1 MASNPDAFRTKFRKM
16 AADPFAFFRGSAC
29 LFYADVSA
37 RDDRWADERTSRVWI
52 QGDLHSENFGTYMDG
67 SGVLIFDVN
76 DFDEAYVGHFTWDL
90 QRFAASIA
98 LMCWQKALS
107 DEVITELIETFARA
121 YVRQVRWF
129 VDVEDDSSFSLNLET
144 ARGAV
149 LSALQSA
156 RLSTR
161 AEMLDHITVVDE
173 YDRRFRELPGVVRLD
188 DDERAKV
195 EAAFERYLDTIPEA
209 QRFRGIAY
217 DVKDV
222 IAKTGFGIGSAGLPS
237 YTVLIEGFNQ
247 ALDNDVVLSMKQG
260 NVAAPSRVVDDREVH
275 EYFEHHGHR
284 TAVSQRALQ
293 AHADPLLGYTDI
305 DGVGF
310 VVSELSPYEADLDW
324 SELTEPDEL
333 AEVIEQLGQAVA
345 KVHCVSDTDS
355 DQSLV
360 DFQTEDA
367 IVAVIGDDEG
377 GVRRRHGRVRT
388 DVRRHRSGRPSPLR
402 RGVSGR
408 PDSRRHRHLSSPSRT
423 VVGNWCT
430 AGILMPGN
438 RRWHPRSG
446 GTRRLLRL
454 LRGVPQGR
462 LGLQVLVE
470 GELPPLAPVATA
482 LVPAERR
489 AQVEALVDRD
499 RTRADTAGHR
509 ARRLSGRN
517 RTPMPK
523 SSKRSALCSPPMSTG
538 WSSAPVDTCPDLLR
552 VRIKSRV
559 QC

>member
-1 MASNPDAFRTKFRKM
+1 MSPKDHARTHDERESFIVDSLVDAFSDLMASDPDAFRTKFRKM

-29 LFYADVSA
+29 LFYADVSV

-90 QRFAASIA
+90 ERFAASIA

-107 DEVITELIETFARA
+107 DEAITELIETFARA

-129 VDVEDDSSFSLNLET
+129 VDVEDDSTFSLNLET
-144 ARGAV
+144 AHGAV
-149 LSALQSA
+149 LSALQVA

-161 AEMLDHITVVDE
+161 AEMLNHITVVDE
-173 YDRRFRELPGVVRLD
+173 CDRRFRQLPGVVRLD
-188 DDERAKV
+188 DEQRAKV
-195 EAAFERYLDTIPEA
+195 EAAFERYLDTIPET

-275 EYFEHHGHR
+275 EYFKHHGHR

-367 IVAVIGDDEG
+367 IVAVIGDDEADFVADMVEFG
-377 GVRRRHGRVRT
+377 LTYAAIVR
-388 DVRRHRSGRPSPLR
+388 D
-402 RGVSGR
+402 
-408 PDSRRHRHLSSPSRT
+408 DHRHF
-423 VVGNWCT
+423 
-430 AGILMPGN
+430 
-438 RRWHPRSG
+438 
-446 GTRRLLRL
+446 
-454 LRGVPQGR
+454 
-462 LGLQVLVE
+462 
-470 GELPPLAPVATA
+470 
-482 LVPAERR
+482 
-489 AQVEALVDRD
+489 VEAFREGRIPGV
-499 RTRADTAGHR
+499 TA
-509 ARRLSGRN
+509 
-517 RTPMPK
+517 T
-523 SSKRSALCSPPMSTG
+523 
-538 WSSAPVDTCPDLLR
+538 
-552 VRIKSRV
+552 
-559 QC
+559 

>member
-1 MASNPDAFRTKFRKM
+1 MSPTEPASEPDERESYIVRCLVDAFSDLMAADPDAFRTKFRKM

-29 LFYADVSA
+29 LFYADVST
-37 RDDRWADERTSRVWI
+37 RDDRWADERTSRIWI
-52 QGDLHSENFGTYMDG
+52 QGDLHSQNFGTYMDG

-90 QRFAASIA
+90 ERFAASIA

-107 DEVITELIETFARA
+107 DDTITKLIETFTRA

-129 VDVEDDSSFSLNLET
+129 VDVEDDASFSLNLLT

-149 LSALQSA
+149 LSALQAA

-161 AEMLDHITVVDE
+161 AEMLDHITVVDG
-173 YDRRFRELPGVVRLD
+173 YDRRFRDLPGVVRLTD
-188 DDERAKV
+188 DQRATV

-260 NVAAPSRVVDDREVH
+260 NVAAPSRVVDDSEVH
-275 EYFEHHGHR
+275 EYFKHHGHR

-367 IVAVIGDDEG
+367 IVAVIGDDETG
-377 GVRRRHGRVRT
+377 FVDDMVEFGLTYAAVVRDDHRHFVEAFREGRI
-388 DVRRHRSGRPSPLR
+388 P
-402 RGVSGR
+402 GVS
-408 PDSRRHRHLSSPSRT
+408 
-423 VVGNWCT
+423 
-430 AGILMPGN
+430 AI
-438 RRWHPRSG
+438 
-446 GTRRLLRL
+446 
-454 LRGVPQGR
+454 
-462 LGLQVLVE
+462 
-470 GELPPLAPVATA
+470 
-482 LVPAERR
+482 
-489 AQVEALVDRD
+489 
-499 RTRADTAGHR
+499 
-509 ARRLSGRN
+509 
-517 RTPMPK
+517 
-523 SSKRSALCSPPMSTG
+523 
-538 WSSAPVDTCPDLLR
+538 
-552 VRIKSRV
+552 
-559 QC
+559 